1 MTGQTADNPRS
12 RRWMALMRRAQDG
25 DREAFC
31 ELVNEIGPVIANFLR
46 RRIFDQ
52 NELDDV
58 CQETLLAIYE
68 SRHTYEPQR
77 PLEPWIFAIARHVGA
92 THFKR
97 YASRASWQQ
106 LMEELPEKSTHDS
119 GSLRIKLQQAI
130 AQLPE
135 FQRQAF
141 MMMEVEGLSL
151 AEATE
156 RTGSSVGALKVRMHR
171 AYQALKKGL
180 LG

>member
-1 MTGQTADNPRS
+1 M
-12 RRWMALMRRAQDG
+12 
-25 DREAFC
+25 
-31 ELVNEIGPVIANFLR
+31 
-46 RRIFDQ
+46 
-52 NELDDV
+52 
-58 CQETLLAIYE
+58 
-68 SRHTYEPQR
+68 
-77 PLEPWIFAIARHVGA
+77 FAIARHVGA

-97 YASRASWQQ
+97 YAARASWQQ
-106 LMEELPEKSTHDS
+106 LADEVADKAAHGS
-119 GSLRIKLQQAI
+119 GSLRIRLQQALS
-130 AQLPE
+130 QLPE

-141 MMMEVEGLSL
+141 TMMEVEGLSL

>member
-1 MTGQTADNPRS
+1 MKRS
-12 RRWMALMRRAQDG
+12 QDG
-25 DREAFC
+25 DREAFA
-31 ELVNEIGPVIANFLR
+31 ELVNEIGPIITRFLR

-52 NELDDV
+52 GELDDV

-68 SRHTYEPQR
+68 SRHTYEPSR
-77 PLEPWIFAIARHVGA
+77 PLEPWMFTIARHIA
-92 THFKR
+92 ASHFKR
-97 YASRASWQQ
+97 YASRASWQEP
-106 LMEELPEKSTHDS
+106 MEELPEKPTHGS
-119 GSLRIKLQQAI
+119 GSLRIKLQQAL

-141 MMMEVEGLSL
+141 MMMKVEGLSL

-156 RTGSSVGALKVRMHR
+156 RTGSSVGALMVRMHR